1 MRKRLISLDG
11 SDDSTQG
18 TDWLDPEH
26 AALVEVTSEA
36 DGYPIEGA
44 LLPHLGRGWRA
55 GTAGTQI
62 IRLLFDEPQTIR
74 AIRLA
79 FKEERDARTQ
89 EFLLR
94 WLPHGTTSWKDLIRQ
109 QWNFSP
115 PQTIEEREE
124 YKVDLASVA
133 GLELSISPDIGG
145 GGIRASLEKM
155 QVSVAKSRN
164 GPVGV
169 PTDEIA

>member
-1 MRKRLISLDG
+1 MRKRLISSAG
-11 SDDSTQG
+11 EIESTPAG
-18 TDWLDPEH
+18 DWLELEH

-44 LLPHLGRGWRA
+44 LLTARERGWRA

-62 IRLLFDEPQTIR
+62 IRVLFDEPQTIR
-74 AIRLA
+74 TIRLV
-79 FKEERDARTQ
+79 FKEDRDARTQ

-94 WLPHGTTSWKDLIRQ
+94 WLPHGTKSWKDLVRQ

-115 PQTIEEREE
+115 PQTVEEREE

-133 GLELSISPDIGG
+133 ALELSINPDIGRQ
-145 GGIRASLEKM
+145 GIQASLERM
-155 QVSVAKSRN
+155 QVSVARCS
-164 GPVGV
+164 
-169 PTDEIA
+169 

>member
-1 MRKRLISLDG
+1 MRKRLISSAG
-11 SDDSTQG
+11 EIESTPAH
-18 TDWLDPEH
+18 DWLELEH

-36 DGYPIEGA
+36 HGYPIEGA
-44 LLPHLGRGWRA
+44 LLPARERGWRA

-74 AIRLA
+74 TVRLV

-94 WLPHGTTSWKDLIRQ
+94 WLPHGTESWKDVVRQ

-115 PQTIEEREE
+115 PQTVEEREV
-124 YKVDLASVA
+124 YKLDLASVA
-133 GLELSISPDIGG
+133 ALELSINPDISQQGA
-145 GGIRASLEKM
+145 RASLERM
-155 QVSVAKSRN
+155 QVSVAKCN
-164 GPVGV
+164 
-169 PTDEIA
+169 